1 MSPSGKIAGVGI
13 SLLPFTRLSDA
24 AVAGALDHAVA
35 VINPAL
41 DVFTRFD
48 PLGLRRRT
56 HREEPAGGAVG
67 KSLDLAAALLNFAEL
82 PGTKAWTEMDQDGHV
97 KWWVH
102 RAGAVTTILV
112 AFPGA
117 FGVLAD
123 RLGVQDV
130 LGFTN
135 QAIVLCAVARED
147 GVTDHDEQVQ
157 LLGAVLCDRQ
167 LPDAEGDASAGA
179 ADEAAQSLPEK
190 LWEFAG
196 TLRAVGDEFTKRPH
210 PQKLYRYLGML
221 PGVGAVADYF
231 GEFTAL
237 LHAADE
243 GAAWISEHSAQ
254 APAPT
259 PART

>member
-1 MSPSGKIAGVGI
+1 MGI

-24 AVAGALDHAVA
+24 DVAGALDHAVA
-35 VINPAL
+35 VINPVI

-56 HREEPAGGAVG
+56 HREDPGKGPVG
-67 KSLDLAAALLNFAEL
+67 KSLDVAAALLNFAEL
-82 PGTKAWTEMDQDGHV
+82 PGTKAWAEMDQHGHV

-102 RAGAVTTILV
+102 RAGAVTTIFV

-117 FGVLAD
+117 FGVIAD

-135 QAIVLCAVARED
+135 QALVLCAVARED
-147 GVTDHDEQVQ
+147 GVDYDDQVQ

-167 LPDAEGDASAGA
+167 LSAASADDIA
-179 ADEAAQSLPEK
+179 AASPSLPAK

-196 TLRAVGDEFTKRPH
+196 TLRAVGDELTKRPR

-231 GEFTAL
+231 GEFSAL
-237 LHAADE
+237 VHAADE
-243 GAAWISEHSAQ
+243 GAAWISEHSRQ
-254 APAPT
+254 TPAPS

>member
-1 MSPSGKIAGVGI
+1 M
-13 SLLPFTRLSDA
+13 PFKQLSDA
-24 AVAGALDHAVA
+24 DITGALDRAVT

-48 PLGLRRRT
+48 PFGLRRRT
-56 HREEPAGGAVG
+56 HREEPGEGPVG
-67 KSLDLAAALLNFAEL
+67 KSLDIAAALLNFAEL

-102 RAGAVTTILV
+102 RAGAVTTVLV

-117 FGVLAD
+117 FGVIAD
-123 RLGVQDV
+123 RLGVQDF

-147 GVTDHDEQVQ
+147 GVTDYDDQVQ

-167 LPDAEGDASAGA
+167 LPDADVTSQADDA
-179 ADEAAQSLPEK
+179 EAASQSLPQK

-196 TLRAVGDEFTKRPH
+196 TLRAVSDEFTKRPH

-231 GEFTAL
+231 GEVTAL
-237 LHAADE
+237 RHVADE
-243 GAAWISEHSAQ
+243 ASAWINEHSAQ
-254 APAPT
+254 APAPAST